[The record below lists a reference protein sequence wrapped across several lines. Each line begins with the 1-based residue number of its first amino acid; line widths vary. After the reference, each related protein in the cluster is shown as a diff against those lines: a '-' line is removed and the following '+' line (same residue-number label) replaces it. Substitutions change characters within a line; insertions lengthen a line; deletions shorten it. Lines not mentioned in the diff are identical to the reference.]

1 MSAHTP
7 GPWAVTTVGSC
18 HGIHPAASDNE
29 RDDIC
34 RVAPHNYHP
43 NGWQAAKGEAE
54 ANARLIAAAPDLL
67 AALRALVGEADL
79 GEIDHD
85 DETRR
90 LLDAARAAIAKAIG
104 GAA

>member
-34 RVAPHNYHP
+34 RITPHNYHP
-43 NGWQAAKGEAE
+43 DGWPAAKGEAE
-54 ANARLIAAAPDLL
+54 ANARLIAAAPELL
-67 AALRALVGEADL
+67 AC
-79 GEIDHD
+79 
-85 DETRR
+85 
-90 LLDAARAAIAKAIG
+90 LLDVLDADGDLDVMDFNRYRAAIAQAIG
-104 GAA
+104 EDFNP